1 MWHGQKHPRASCT
14 LVPGL
19 LGCSPRLCLH
29 FPLPKRRK
37 KRLVLAAYFFLTWPN
52 KAPDNDKQVSKTSGT
67 SQGDLIC
74 RPVGGWSRMVL
85 AALS

>member
-1 MWHGQKHPRASCT
+1 MARAEVSPCLLHTCARAARLLPEALSALSPSQKEKKKTC
-14 LVPGL
+14 
-19 LGCSPRLCLH
+19 LGCL
-29 FPLPKRRK
+29 
-37 KRLVLAAYFFLTWPN
+37 FFLTWPN
-52 KAPDNDKQVSKTSGT
+52 KAQDNDKQVSKTSGT